1 MGKSNVVREIEI
13 IATRIYNQKMREN
26 QFLVRLGTWVKVLQD
41 ENREMKKQ
49 IAELEIRLK
58 KLNDYGPTLLTRREE
73 KTRTESNNQQRL
85 TPGEL
90 KSFRMSRKL
99 SQNALAAM
107 LGVKAPKYARWE
119 SGKSRMTM
127 EIENAIREL
136 MQLKASEMRTKL
148 QGLGLFQNTGKKTKP
163 LRGQEL
169 PVPEKEKS
177 EKQET
182 PKPNA
187 KRILKEIIIT
197 KEKLRE
203 LRLRLGY
210 TQPQMAGLF
219 SAKPKHYAN
228 WEYGQCRPPEEIA
241 RKYLALYL
249 EHFPEA
255 QQQTLPTTPPQ
266 LPERQ
271 PKYRIC
277 ESPELPM
284 LVIRTA
290 RQASGRAVR
299 SVAEALGIP
308 VQTYKNWEYGR
319 SRPNAENIIKFKQ
332 LFAHFLPAEFTTSEV
347 NPLVPDISQIPTQAR
362 RTQRTADDIVA
373 EELQAFRRKIGL
385 SQQQIATLLGTD
397 QVRYSNWETKGRK
410 VPLQYRDAVKELM
423 ALTPQYLKIRMEAA
437 GITEMQGRPF
447 QPRKKGNK

>member
-169 PVPEKEKS
+169 PAPEKDKS
-177 EKQET
+177 EKPET

-187 KRILKEIIIT
+187 KKVLKEIIIT

-203 LRLRLGY
+203 LRLKLGY

-241 RKYLALYL
+241 RKYLALYF

-255 QQQTLPTTPPQ
+255 QQQPLSETPPLNLAQ
-266 LPERQ
+266 K

-290 RQASGRAVR
+290 RQASGRTVR
-299 SVAEALGIP
+299 SVAEVLGVP
-308 VQTYKNWEYGR
+308 LQTYKNWEYGR
-319 SRPNAENIIKFKQ
+319 SRPNAENIVKFKQ
-332 LFAHFLPAEFTTSEV
+332 LMTDFLPAEFTTSEV
-347 NPLVPDISQIPTQAR
+347 NPLVPDIAKIPPQAK
-362 RTQRTADDIVA
+362 RTRRTADDIAA

-423 ALTPQYLKIRMEAA
+423 ALTPQDLKIRMEAA
-437 GITEMQGRPF
+437 GITKPNSRPF
-447 QPRKKGNK
+447 VARKKGDE

>member
-1 MGKSNVVREIEI
+1 MNFDFNPDLEPAPKKETKKKETSPIVDVASEGALVVSNVQSSSDVV
-13 IATRIYNQKMREN
+13 TMNN
-26 QFLVRLGTWVKVLQD
+26 
-41 ENREMKKQ
+41 
-49 IAELEIRLK
+49 
-58 KLNDYGPTLLTRREE
+58 LL
-73 KTRTESNNQQRL
+73 S
-85 TPGEL
+85 
-90 KSFRMSRKL
+90 
-99 SQNALAAM
+99 
-107 LGVKAPKYARWE
+107 
-119 SGKSRMTM
+119 
-127 EIENAIREL
+127 
-136 MQLKASEMRTKL
+136 
-148 QGLGLFQNTGKKTKP
+148 
-163 LRGQEL
+163 
-169 PVPEKEKS
+169 
-177 EKQET
+177 
-182 PKPNA
+182 
-187 KRILKEIIIT
+187 IIT

-373 EELQAFRRKIGL
+373 EELHAFRRKIGL
-385 SQQQIATLLGTD
+385 SQQQTATLLGTD
-397 QVRYSNWETKGRK
+397 QVRYSNWETKGNSRCSGGSSMIFK
-410 VPLQYRDAVKELM
+410 R
-423 ALTPQYLKIRMEAA
+423 ALNAEMESMCTSSMMYTR
-437 GITEMQGRPF
+437 IFT
-447 QPRKKGNK
+447 

>member
-1 MGKSNVVREIEI
+1 
-13 IATRIYNQKMREN
+13 
-26 QFLVRLGTWVKVLQD
+26 
-41 ENREMKKQ
+41 
-49 IAELEIRLK
+49 
-58 KLNDYGPTLLTRREE
+58 
-73 KTRTESNNQQRL
+73 
-85 TPGEL
+85 
-90 KSFRMSRKL
+90 
-99 SQNALAAM
+99 
-107 LGVKAPKYARWE
+107 
-119 SGKSRMTM
+119 
-127 EIENAIREL
+127 
-136 MQLKASEMRTKL
+136 
-148 QGLGLFQNTGKKTKP
+148 
-163 LRGQEL
+163 
-169 PVPEKEKS
+169 
-177 EKQET
+177 
-182 PKPNA
+182 
-187 KRILKEIIIT
+187 
-197 KEKLRE
+197 
-203 LRLRLGY
+203 
-210 TQPQMAGLF
+210 
-219 SAKPKHYAN
+219 
-228 WEYGQCRPPEEIA
+228 
-241 RKYLALYL
+241 
-249 EHFPEA
+249 
-255 QQQTLPTTPPQ
+255 
-266 LPERQ
+266 
-271 PKYRIC
+271 
-277 ESPELPM
+277 M

-332 LFAHFLPAEFTTSEV
+332 LFAHFLPAEFTTTEV